1 MKFIINILLVIGLQ
15 NANSY
20 MLNRLPIGN
29 HVFGREILQ
38 KIARDSLP
46 ENYFK
51 KYSSNVD
58 DNKKTAIFLPALTG
72 NSATAGL
79 YEKFLN
85 IMTKKSFDIYVPDND
100 LQPILDDINNTECN
114 ITMIAHSSSAISA
127 ISMTNAIESIKT
139 LILIDPLDV
148 NNKDTRP
155 ERIVDYN
162 ISDINE
168 ISKSGDKDKDKQ
180 IILENLDNFLVINTQ
195 KSNDWS
201 IVPFIFPV
209 GVLALKPNKI
219 TISKNISQEVVKA
232 DEFGHFD
239 ILDDKWSNMIHN
251 TLSRGCNDRDP
262 VQLEIFRAWLANKIN
277 SVIV

>member
-1 MKFIINILLVIGLQ
+1 
-15 NANSY
+15 
-20 MLNRLPIGN
+20 MLNRPPIGN

-38 KIARDSLP
+38 KFTTNNMPI
-46 ENYFK
+46 NNFK
-51 KYSSNVD
+51 KYSSPLED
-58 DNKKTAIFLPALTG
+58 DKKTAIFLPALTG

-114 ITMIAHSSSAISA
+114 ITMIAHSSSAMSA
-127 ISMTNAIESIKT
+127 ITMSNSIESIKT
-139 LILIDPLDV
+139 LILIDPLDI
-148 NNKDTRP
+148 NNKDSQPQRT
-155 ERIVDYN
+155 VDYN

-168 ISKSGDKDKDKQ
+168 ISKSGDKDKEKK

-209 GVLALKPNKI
+209 GVLALKPNRI
-219 TISKNISQEVVKA
+219 RINKNISQEVVKA

-251 TLSRGCNDRDP
+251 TLSRGCDDRDP
-262 VQLEIFRAWLANKIN
+262 VQLEIFRAWLVNKIN